1 MFMGIFNL
9 IKKNRPLEE
18 SGDFEKDLYSIME
31 FIANVGKDVKDVYE
45 LGMKV
50 KKLRE
55 KERSEIDNNKQITLL
70 ENEIEAWDNFLER
83 YVMLQR
89 DTTVNGA
96 RVKKIS
102 QMLKEEAKQM
112 DVKPL
117 IKDMVQK
124 KDEWVFNW

>member
-1 MFMGIFNL
+1 MGIFNL
-9 IKKNRPLEE
+9 IKKKRPLEE
-18 SGDFEKDLYSIME
+18 SEDFEKDFYSIME

-55 KERSEIDNNKQITLL
+55 RERSETDNKRQIILL
-70 ENEIEAWDNFLER
+70 ENEIEAWDKFLER

-102 QMLKEEAKQM
+102 QMLREEAKQM
-112 DVKPL
+112 DVRPK
-117 IKDMVQK
+117 IKEMVKK

>member
-1 MFMGIFNL
+1 MGIFNL